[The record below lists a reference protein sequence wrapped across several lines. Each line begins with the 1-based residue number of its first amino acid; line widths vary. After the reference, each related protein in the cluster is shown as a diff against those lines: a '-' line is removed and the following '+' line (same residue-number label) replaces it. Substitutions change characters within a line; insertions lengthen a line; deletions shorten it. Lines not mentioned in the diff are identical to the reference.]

1 MDIGAI
7 FLSLT
12 VLVLVGMF
20 VSAPFLQQ
28 QREPVVESQD
38 VSGLM
43 AEHERILNALQE
55 LDFDN
60 ILGKIPAEDYPTM
73 RKALLQQGV
82 EILHKLDE
90 VHPAA
95 SAVSAEDQIE
105 AAIAARRADSTV
117 TINQEEASRD
127 EDLEALIAKHRTTRQ
142 DKSAGF
148 CPKCGNPILVSDV
161 FCPRCGNALK

>member
-7 FLSLT
+7 FLSLA

-20 VSAPFLQQ
+20 VSAPFLQRQ
-28 QREPVVESQD
+28 GEPVAESQD
-38 VSGLM
+38 VSSLL

-60 ILGKIPAEDYPTM
+60 TLGKIPAGDYPAM
-73 RKALLQQGV
+73 RKTLLQQGV
-82 EILHKLDE
+82 EILHRLDE

-105 AAIAARRADSTV
+105 AAIAARRADSAVTV
-117 TINQEEASRD
+117 TPDEASRD
-127 EDLEALIAKHRTTRQ
+127 EDLEALIARRRATRQ
-142 DKSAGF
+142 EKSAGF